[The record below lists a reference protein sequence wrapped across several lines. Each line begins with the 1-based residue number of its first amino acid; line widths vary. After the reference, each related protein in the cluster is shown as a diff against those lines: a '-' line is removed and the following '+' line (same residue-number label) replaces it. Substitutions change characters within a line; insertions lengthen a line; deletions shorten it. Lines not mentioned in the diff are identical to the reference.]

1 MIDYT
6 VYITVWGGVFQNARL
21 EGAGGAAALRLV
33 VPALSPAAPHP
44 PPVSREETKL
54 EICR

>member
-1 MIDYT
+1 MA
-6 VYITVWGGVFQNARL
+6 VRGRVLQNARL

-44 PPVSREETKL
+44 PPVSRGETKL